1 MHSWECVILVGS
13 SEFLPSFTFTVS
25 LVKRLP
31 EACCRGGV
39 LQASQSPDAPGGHSR
54 TSRGAV
60 TEPRDMRRGCRETQ
74 RQASSLGQALKAAS
88 VQQRNQVSLLHK
100 DECLQVFT
108 NGRWLCCARLQSH
121 FSQTVR
127 NSLGR
132 ELGPGCWWQV
142 ILHPDGRLFREP
154 QQFLPGFRVH
164 SRLQMN
170 AQGVALSQFET
181 LFSNG

>member
-108 NGRWLCCARLQSH
+108 NGRWLCCARLKSH
-121 FSQTVR
+121 FSAAPLEENLGLGAGGKLSSIQMAVSSESR
-127 NSLGR
+127 NSFFQAS
-132 ELGPGCWWQV
+132 EFTAA
-142 ILHPDGRLFREP
+142 FR
-154 QQFLPGFRVH
+154 
-164 SRLQMN
+164 
-170 AQGVALSQFET
+170 
-181 LFSNG
+181 